1 MLGWFWLMGRLR
13 SLWRDDDGQDVVEY
27 ALLIA
32 FVVVASAALL
42 GYNGQNTAVI
52 WNVTESNLNAASSMA
67 S

>member
-1 MLGWFWLMGRLR
+1 MGRLR

>member
-1 MLGWFWLMGRLR
+1 
-13 SLWRDDDGQDVVEY
+13 LWRDDDGQDVVEY